1 MDRPGEHRGAM
12 DVRSIAGGVL
22 LALWLPA
29 GAAPLFPDVPEQHWA
44 REQVASLAAGGL
56 LEGYPDGTFKGDRV
70 ASRWE
75 LALEVARLLARME
88 QDQVRLA
95 SQSELEQL
103 GQLVEG
109 LREELGALGV
119 RVDNLQLESGRLD
132 QRVTELE
139 RITFYGRIETV
150 VIAQHFHN
158 KGPIGSPPNPEVG
171 GGAAAQLRPQ
181 QHGLLPAVD
190 YQRSRALTT
199 GAGFT
204 SRAMLGLK
212 VKLSPDWDLRT
223 ELAAYSTQGDEFVDV
238 YWGATPPNPLGLV
251 TGTANNNHAP
261 FTNMVLDR
269 IRLDHKPSRTRINLG
284 SYDEVSIDPL
294 VYAGQ
299 PNLSARPP
307 ARFVGFGYQVQGS
320 TAPEKEDRLV
330 WEAFGSRFGEGN
342 VYQGLDYQHLAMGAD
357 VAYEFGAGRGRLKA
371 NYARLSDEAPD
382 GQPLLAG
389 LNTNT
394 NVAYGNSNGWTP
406 VQWVN
411 PPGYFAADRPG
422 PAVAPVAEG
431 DPNPFRPNTVE
442 TRPIAGWQPFAD
454 TSAGFTSGG
463 GNYGPGLQN
472 TFGASARYKFD
483 FGLRVTG
490 EYAHSEF
497 RSNRNS
503 PFQQPG
509 DAWRIEL
516 GGELGDLDLTADYL
530 CVAPTY
536 NPDLYPNGALG
547 RRSPITVQVGGR
559 FFLHDSGFYPH
570 NRKGFRARIQG
581 RFEEDASWW
590 VGANFLRQTRT
601 SLYDVRSPANSLG
614 PANPT
619 NPVLGFSPGFIDP
632 VFYGYANPNQ
642 YGRNSQDSFTANLEP
657 LEDQRGS
664 ETMLGGGLRYG
675 PLTFGYEHRHY
686 SRPTILSAAQ
696 GGSQN
701 LVDMYTQFLTAQTS
715 WPLSEDFKLRIGLD
729 YVRCR
734 GHLDPAG
741 LYNRFA
747 LPMNS
752 VSFTNIDGSQVV
764 PALGFEWKLNDKL
777 SWGVLGRYYQTG
789 DHVSPDLS
797 SDRFAHPFE
806 WAGPQITSEVR
817 LDF

>member
-1 MDRPGEHRGAM
+1 MMILRSTVGA
-12 DVRSIAGGVL
+12 L
-22 LALWLPA
+22 LLLLCLPA
-29 GAAPLFPDVPEQHWA
+29 SPAPLFPDLPEQHWA
-44 REQVASLAAGGL
+44 RDSVASLAACGL
-56 LEGYPDGTFKGDRV
+56 LEGYPDGTFKGDRT

-75 LALEVARLLARME
+75 LALVVARLLARME
-88 QDQVRLA
+88 QEQATFATRVEQEQV
-95 SQSELEQL
+95 
-103 GQLVEG
+103 GQLVEA
-109 LREELGALGV
+109 LRDELLALGV
-119 RVDNLQLESGRLD
+119 RVDNLDLETARLD

-139 RITFYGRIETV
+139 RITFYGRLETV
-150 VIAQHFHN
+150 VVAQHFHN
-158 KGPIGSPPNPEVG
+158 KGPVDRPEA
-171 GGAAAQLRPQ
+171 GAGPAAQLRPQ

-204 SRAMLGLK
+204 SRATLGLK

-223 ELAAYSTQGDEFVDV
+223 ELAAFSTQGDEFVDI

-251 TGTANNNHAP
+251 TGTVNNNHFP
-261 FTNMVLDR
+261 FTSMVLDR
-269 IRLDHKPSRTRINLG
+269 IRLDHKPTRTRITLG

-294 VYAGQ
+294 VYVGQ

-307 ARFVGFGYQVQGS
+307 ARFTGFGYQVLGS
-320 TAPEKEDRLV
+320 TAADKEDRLV

-342 VYQGLDYQHLAMGAD
+342 VYQGLDYQHLASGGD
-357 VAYEFGAGRGRLKA
+357 LAYEFDQGKGRIKA

-382 GQPLLAG
+382 GQPLLSG

-394 NVAYGNSNGWTP
+394 NVAYGNSRGWTP

-422 PAVAPVAEG
+422 PAVPVVAGE
-431 DPNPFRPNTVE
+431 DNPFVPNTVD

-454 TSAGFTSGG
+454 TAAGLTAGG
-463 GNYGPGLQN
+463 GNYGPSLQN
-472 TFGASARYKFD
+472 TYGVSARYRFD
-483 FGLRVTG
+483 FGLRVGG

-509 DAWRIEL
+509 NVWRVEL

-530 CVAPTY
+530 QVDPTY

-570 NRKGFRARIQG
+570 NRSGLRARVKG
-581 RFEEDASWW
+581 SFDENASWW
-590 VGANFLRQTRT
+590 VAANFLRQTRT
-601 SLYDVRSPANSLG
+601 SLYDVRSPASSLG

-642 YGRNSQDSFTANLEP
+642 YGRESLDSFTANLDP
-657 LEDQRGS
+657 LEDQRGY
-664 ETMLGGGLRYG
+664 ETMLGGGVQYG
-675 PLTFGYEHRHY
+675 PLTLGYEHRHF
-686 SRPTILSAAQ
+686 SRPTTLSAAL

-701 LVDMYTQFLTAQTS
+701 LVDMHTQFLTAQTV
-715 WPLSEDFKLRIGLD
+715 WPLREDFRLRVGVD

-747 LPMNS
+747 LSMNS
-752 VSFTNIDGSQVV
+752 VGFTSIDGSQVV
-764 PALGFEWKLNDKL
+764 PALGFEWKVTERVT
-777 SWGVLGRYYQTG
+777 WGVLGRYYQTD

-797 SDRFAHPFE
+797 TDRFAHPFE
-806 WAGPQITSEVR
+806 WAGPQLTSELR